1 MWAYLRVGVHV
12 TPGWRH
18 ELHDG
23 NRWRSLLKL
32 HQHCRIRKTIK
43 VDERQNEDYV
53 SLHAI
58 QIKGLQCTE
67 RSRREVYQKNSELL
81 KDWEESFLR
90 GKNPDKD
97 PDSQIEDI
105 SNLKLMSKM
114 EYFSSTQLYHYKVI
128 RGHTDEVIL
137 GHRLR
142 SHPLKYIIIIE

>member
-1 MWAYLRVGVHV
+1 M
-12 TPGWRH
+12 
-18 ELHDG
+18 
-23 NRWRSLLKL
+23 
-32 HQHCRIRKTIK
+32 CRIRKTIK

-114 EYFSSTQLYHYKVI
+114 EYFSSTQLYFRNSFK
-128 RGHTDEVIL
+128 L
-137 GHRLR
+137 MLR
-142 SHPLKYIIIIE
+142 SDWPVRSK

>member
-1 MWAYLRVGVHV
+1 M
-12 TPGWRH
+12 
-18 ELHDG
+18 E
-23 NRWRSLLKL
+23 
-32 HQHCRIRKTIK
+32 

-53 SLHAI
+53 SLHGI

-114 EYFSSTQLYHYKVI
+114 EYFSSTQLYFRNRFK
-128 RGHTDEVIL
+128 L
-137 GHRLR
+137 ML
-142 SHPLKYIIIIE
+142 